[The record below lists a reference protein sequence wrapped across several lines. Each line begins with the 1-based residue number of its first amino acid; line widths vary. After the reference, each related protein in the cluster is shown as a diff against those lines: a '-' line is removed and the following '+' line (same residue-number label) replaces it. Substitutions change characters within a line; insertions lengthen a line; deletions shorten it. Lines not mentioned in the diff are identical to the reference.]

1 MSDVPTVLSLVDAE
15 ELAKE
20 ELSKEVEPET
30 LVEGQKSGSGAGSAG
45 AGPSPPRA
53 AFIASSCT
61 PPTTT
66 VTVETQ
72 ESGI

>member
-45 AGPSPPRA
+45 AGASPPRA
-53 AFIASSCT
+53 AFIASS
-61 PPTTT
+61 
-66 VTVETQ
+66 VADN
-72 ESGI
+72 